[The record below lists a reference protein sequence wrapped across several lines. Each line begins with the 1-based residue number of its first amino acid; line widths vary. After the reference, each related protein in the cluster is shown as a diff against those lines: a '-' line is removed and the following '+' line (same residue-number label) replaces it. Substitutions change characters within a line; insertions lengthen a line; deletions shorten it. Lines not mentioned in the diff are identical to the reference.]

1 MSTARLYDI
10 RLVLVVDGCDAAF
23 LEHHVEIC
31 VFPNSLGLALHLF
44 FLIVFRSPNLGK
56 TMFDFLP
63 RRLTTLPFFALLD
76 FAVVSISIAAGTRRK
91 SASAV
96 PHVYHLRG
104 AGRYIFFGL
113 FSYCRLP
120 SAPRRPPCPLPLA
133 SLWRLPFPSLVP
145 ASAERQARVTWLRG
159 VPGELTLWA
168 RRRWP

>member
-96 PHVYHLRG
+96 PHVYHSRG
-104 AGRYIFFGL
+104 AGRDIYSLGCSLTVVCLLLLVGL
-113 FSYCRLP
+113 LVLCLWLLCGVFHFLLWYRL
-120 SAPRRPPCPLPLA
+120 R
-133 SLWRLPFPSLVP
+133 
-145 ASAERQARVTWLRG
+145 LRG
-159 VPGELTLWA
+159 KLE
-168 RRRWP
+168 